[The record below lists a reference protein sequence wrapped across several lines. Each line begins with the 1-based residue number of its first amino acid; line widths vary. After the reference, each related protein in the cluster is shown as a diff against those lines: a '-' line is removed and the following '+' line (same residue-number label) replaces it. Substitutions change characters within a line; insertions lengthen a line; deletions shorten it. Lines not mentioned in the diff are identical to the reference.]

1 MKPVN
6 FSYSHALV
14 ILFAVILWLVISALN
29 FTNEGEFRLQ
39 KNVPEYHMGIVVP
52 DPVIDSGMEN
62 IEIDPSLEYELRIID
77 PEYLKNQGLFTE

>member
-6 FSYSHALV
+6 FSYSHALF
-14 ILFAVILWLVISALN
+14 ILFAVLLWLVISALN
-29 FTNEGEFRLQ
+29 FTDGGELRSL

-52 DPVIDSGMEN
+52 DPAIDSGMEN
-62 IEIDPSLEYELRIID
+62 IEIDPNVEYELRIID

>member
-14 ILFAVILWLVISALN
+14 ILFSVILWLVISALN

-52 DPVIDSGMEN
+52 DPAIDSGMEN
-62 IEIDPSLEYELRIID
+62 IEIDPSVEYELRIID